1 MHRVQD
7 APSARGGPCHTL
19 CVLDPRDQRLFAE
32 HVKARVERAFDQ
44 RRMTA
49 RRRADIDKIEL
60 FAGQQII
67 DGFMPPAI
75 GTGGEKRLA
84 TRCGGVGRSD
94 NPHIVPGAPARQVAV
109 GRDIAEADERAFEH
123 SAAQSSP
130 NRRAI
135 AAKD

>member
-1 MHRVQD
+1 MQD
-7 APSARGGPCHTL
+7 ASIARGGLRHAR
-19 CVLDPRDQRLFAE
+19 CVLDSCDQRLLAE
-32 HVKARVERAFDQ
+32 HVKAGVKRPLDQ
-44 RRMTA
+44 RGVAA
-49 RRRADIDKIEL
+49 RGRANVDEIER

-84 TRCGGVGRSD
+84 TRRGGVGRSD
-94 NPHIVPGAPARQVAV
+94 NPHVVPRAPARQVAV
-109 GRDIAEADERAFEH
+109 GRDIAEADEGASEH
-123 SAAQSSP
+123 ADAQSSE